1 MRLLGL
7 LGLAALVLVNL
18 FGLTVA
24 LQEQD
29 WKGIFLMLFM
39 AVLLTYFAVTLW
51 RGAKLERGSAHG
63 RLADGWAGESVTTFL
78 RAVVARSLEGR
89 IFIVG
94 TAVSVLFAILGLA
107 WPEAV
112 GLSSPK
118 GSGHAVLFV
127 LWPIV
132 SFVLFVRICGP
143 HYQTSA
149 ITALLT
155 LAVTAVPFYVA
166 YW

>member
-1 MRLLGL
+1 MRLLGF
-7 LGLAALVLVNL
+7 LGLVALVLVNL
-18 FGLTVA
+18 FGLTFA

-29 WKGIFLMLFM
+29 WKGIFLMLIM
-39 AVLLTYFAVTLW
+39 AASLAFFAVTLW

-78 RAVVARSLEGR
+78 KAVVAQTLEGR
-89 IFIVG
+89 IFVVG
-94 TAVSVLFAILGLA
+94 AAVSVLVAVLALA

-112 GLSSPK
+112 GMSPTKSSD
-118 GSGHAVLFV
+118 HAVLFG

-132 SFVLFVRICGP
+132 SFVFFVRICGP

-149 ITALLT
+149 ITVLLT

-166 YW
+166 YR